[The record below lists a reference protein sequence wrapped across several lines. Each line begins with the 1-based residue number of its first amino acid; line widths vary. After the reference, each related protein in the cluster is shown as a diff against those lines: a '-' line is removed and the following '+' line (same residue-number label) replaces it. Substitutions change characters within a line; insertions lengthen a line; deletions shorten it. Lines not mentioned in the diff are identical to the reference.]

1 MILPCP
7 LCQARFTVPE
17 EKLKDPNTKIRCPK
31 CHFTFAMRSGGDGGG
46 ASVSTDT
53 DPSISQDLVQR
64 VRAEA
69 EQSGWNEGETEGD
82 GTKPVSQQKSEHTGE
97 DATPRGVQPSADVTE
112 LDLQEVDS
120 EVSGLSKEEV
130 AAFSE
135 EEIVDADDFAQVAEQ
150 SGETTATKK
159 ASAKAD
165 AEAAGQW
172 PSIIVEDSVPAQT
185 ETPQESEEIQKNNN
199 APGSASTAASTA
211 ASTNAPNP
219 QSPQAA
225 VSPQSER
232 FKTVKV
238 PAVSFIE
245 GGGSEPAMAGQDV
258 AATIPDQDEAQLR
271 LQNSMGG
278 YAGSGPMGLS
288 PSAVTE
294 TYVIPGRRE
303 QPFVGDVDIP
313 DDDDDIRVPKNYTWL
328 WVMMAIVV
336 SGGLI
341 AGAFWFKSKRE
352 AESGAK
358 NTDKKQ
364 VAEEKAD
371 PRWDNLRVGIASQ
384 RELKRD
390 KGGVLLV
397 VETSVKNDS
406 KVWRYSNL
414 TLSAELLS
422 SEEKVVD
429 SAWTRCGINL
439 DKEDILKAVKYG
451 GRSGFYSL
459 IEKRALKQ
467 EDEKKELGDGEMLPC
482 KLVFFKL
489 PQGESSSD
497 LKYRIEID
505 RNRTRSVANR

>member
-31 CHFTFAMRSGGDGGG
+31 CHFTFAMRSGGDGEG

-69 EQSGWNEGETEGD
+69 EQSGWKEGETEGD
-82 GTKPVSQQKSEHTGE
+82 GSKPVSQNKNEHTGE
-97 DATPRGVQPSADVTE
+97 DVTPRGVEPSADVTE
-112 LDLQEVDS
+112 LDLQEVDG
-120 EVSGLSKEEV
+120 EVSGLSEEEV
-130 AAFSE
+130 ATFSE

-172 PSIIVEDSVPAQT
+172 PSIIVEESVPAQT
-185 ETPQESEEIQKNNN
+185 ETPQESEGKPSS
-199 APGSASTAASTA
+199 APESASTAASTN
-211 ASTNAPNP
+211 SSNP
-219 QSPQAA
+219 QPPQAA
-225 VSPQSER
+225 VSPQSEK

-238 PAVSFIE
+238 PAVSFVE
-245 GGGSEPAMAGQDV
+245 GGGSEPAKAGQDV

-278 YAGSGPMGLS
+278 YGGAGPMGLS

-328 WVMMAIVV
+328 WVMMAIIV
-336 SGGLI
+336 SGGLV

-352 AESGAK
+352 AESAAK
-358 NTDKKQ
+358 NTDKKK
-364 VAEEKAD
+364 VVEKKAD

-422 SEEKVVD
+422 SDEKVVD

-459 IEKRALKQ
+459 IEKRAIKQ

-489 PQGESSSD
+489 PKGESATD

-505 RNRTRSVANR
+505 KNRTRSAANR